1 MPPCVHHRFSRLP
14 IARIHLSHRSP
25 ELISAFASVRPSA
38 RLLHDDSYTLPTIP
52 SASPSRSA
60 RSTSLPTVLTPSVYP
75 SRDPYPLVEATLAAI
90 AIAAAAVAVAVSA
103 VPSIVDATRLE
114 RFVEGRIERED
125 EPWEDTISSADF
137 FICLLISYAKSRGV
151 G

>member
-52 SASPSRSA
+52 SSSPSRSA
-60 RSTSLPTVLTPSVYP
+60 RSASLPTVLTPSVYP

-90 AIAAAAVAVAVSA
+90 AIAAAAAAVAVSA

-125 EPWEDTISSADF
+125 EPWEDTISSVDF
-137 FICLLISYAKSRGV
+137 SMCLLISYAKSRGV

>member
-125 EPWEDTISSADF
+125 EPWEDTILSADF